1 MNTDES
7 QGKNRGFCCPCFS
20 VFSAVEPEKKD
31 GMATDEHGYFGERI
45 GGAGTVDVW
54 LFRKMAF

>member
-20 VFSAVEPEKKD
+20 VFSAVEPEKK
-31 GMATDEHGYFGERI
+31 GWPRMNTDESQGKKQRFLLS
-45 GGAGTVDVW
+45 VF
-54 LFRKMAF
+54 FRV